1 MLEWQTVFEYETINS
16 DRGSKTVCWKV
27 CAHLRVSAHEA
38 GGQFDL
44 KLISLP
50 FNVARV
56 FATVTFKNC
65 VSACMYMG
73 ALKCDR

>member
-38 GGQFDL
+38 GGQF
-44 KLISLP
+44 
-50 FNVARV
+50 
-56 FATVTFKNC
+56 ATVTFKNC